1 MENIVYQK
9 EFKVVGISFKD
20 RILNLKQII
29 SNGIEVGALRPYL
42 DKSILDMKESKLYQL
57 GEFDEQKLSDIRLER
72 IKFEDKEAIR
82 VLVNDYQDNYLEV
95 GFVPDGLVLELS
107 KYLDSNLGITGYIT
121 GGNFKNIT
129 DDGVVVR
136 SLGYGI
142 RLQVIVY
149 GV

>member
-29 SNGIEVGALRPYL
+29 SNGVEVGDLRPYL
-42 DKSILDMKESKLYQL
+42 DKSVLDMKESKLYQL
-57 GEFDEQKLSDIRLER
+57 GEFDEQKLGDIRLER
-72 IKFEDKEAIR
+72 IEFEGKEAIR

-95 GFVPDGLVLELS
+95 GFVPDGLVPELS
-107 KYLDSNLGITGYIT
+107 KYLDSNLKITGYIT

>member
-1 MENIVYQK
+1 MGNIVYQK

-29 SNGIEVGALRPYL
+29 SNGIEAGALRPYL

-136 SLGYGI
+136 SLGYGV

>member
-29 SNGIEVGALRPYL
+29 SNGVEVGALRAYL
-42 DKSILDMKESKLYQL
+42 DKNVADMKESKLYQL
-57 GEFDEQKLSDIRLER
+57 GEFDEQKLGDIRLER
-72 IKFEDKEAIR
+72 IEFEGKEAIR

-95 GFVPDGLVLELS
+95 GFVPDSLVPELS
-107 KYLDSNLGITGYIT
+107 EYLDSNLKITGYIT

>member
-9 EFKVVGISFKD
+9 KFKVVGISFKD

-29 SNGIEVGALRPYL
+29 SNGVEVGALRAYL
-42 DKSILDMKESKLYQL
+42 DKNVADMKESKLYQL
-57 GEFDEQKLSDIRLER
+57 GEFDEQKLGDIRLER
-72 IKFEDKEAIR
+72 IEFGGKEAIR

-107 KYLDSNLGITGYIT
+107 KYLDSNLKITGYIT

>member
-42 DKSILDMKESKLYQL
+42 DKNVADMKENKLYQL

-72 IKFEDKEAIR
+72 MKFEDKNAIR

-121 GGNFKNIT
+121 GGNFKNIS

-136 SLGYGI
+136 SLAYGV
-142 RLQVIVY
+142 RLQVIAY

>member
-29 SNGIEVGALRPYL
+29 SNGVEVGALRAYL
-42 DKSILDMKESKLYQL
+42 DKNVADMKESKLYQL
-57 GEFDEQKLSDIRLER
+57 GEFDEQKLGDIRLER
-72 IKFEDKEAIR
+72 IEFEGKEAIK

-95 GFVPDGLVLELS
+95 GFVPDGLVSELS
-107 KYLDSNLGITGYIT
+107 EYLDSNLKITGYIT

>member
-42 DKSILDMKESKLYQL
+42 DKSILDMKENKLYQL

-121 GGNFKNIT
+121 GGNFKNIS

-136 SLGYGI
+136 SLAYGV
-142 RLQVIVY
+142 RLQVIAY

>member
-29 SNGIEVGALRPYL
+29 SNGVEVGALRAYL
-42 DKSILDMKESKLYQL
+42 DKNVADMKESKLYQL
-57 GEFDEQKLSDIRLER
+57 GEFDEQKLGDIRLER
-72 IKFEDKEAIR
+72 IEFEGKEAIK

-95 GFVPDGLVLELS
+95 GFVPDSLVPELS
-107 KYLDSNLGITGYIT
+107 EYLDSNLKITGYIT

-129 DDGVVVR
+129 GDGVVVR

-149 GV
+149 SV

>member
-29 SNGIEVGALRPYL
+29 SNGVEVGALRAYL
-42 DKSILDMKESKLYQL
+42 DKNVADMKESKLYQL
-57 GEFDEQKLSDIRLER
+57 GEFDEQKLGDIRLER
-72 IKFEDKEAIR
+72 IEFEGKEAIK

-95 GFVPDGLVLELS
+95 GFVPDSLVPELS
-107 KYLDSNLGITGYIT
+107 QFLDCNLKITGYIT

>member
-20 RILNLKQII
+20 RILNFKQII
-29 SNGIEVGALRPYL
+29 SNGLEVGALRAYL
-42 DKSILDMKESKLYQL
+42 DKNVADMKESKLYQL
-57 GEFDEQKLSDIRLER
+57 GEFDEQKLGDIRLER
-72 IKFEDKEAIR
+72 IEFEGKEAIR

-107 KYLDSNLGITGYIT
+107 KYLDSNLKITGYIT

>member
-1 MENIVYQK
+1 MGNIVYQK
-9 EFKVVGISFKD
+9 EFNVVGISFKD

-42 DKSILDMKESKLYQL
+42 DKSILDMKENKLYQL
-57 GEFDEQKLSDIRLER
+57 GEFDEQKLGDIRLER
-72 IKFEDKEAIR
+72 IDFEGKNAIR

>member
-29 SNGIEVGALRPYL
+29 SNGVEVGALRAYL
-42 DKSILDMKESKLYQL
+42 DKNVADMKESKLYQL
-57 GEFDEQKLSDIRLER
+57 GEFDEQKLGDIRLER
-72 IKFEDKEAIR
+72 IEFEGKGAIK

-95 GFVPDGLVLELS
+95 GFVPDGLVSELS
-107 KYLDSNLGITGYIT
+107 EYLDSNLKITGYIT

>member
-57 GEFDEQKLSDIRLER
+57 GEFDEQKLGDIRLER
-72 IKFEDKEAIR
+72 IEFDGKDAIR

-95 GFVPDGLVLELS
+95 GFVPDGLVPELS
-107 KYLDSNLGITGYIT
+107 EYLDSNLKITGYIT

>member
-57 GEFDEQKLSDIRLER
+57 GEFDEQKLGDIRLER
-72 IKFEDKEAIR
+72 IEFDGKDAIR
-82 VLVNDYQDNYLEV
+82 VLVNDYLDNYLEV

>member
-29 SNGIEVGALRPYL
+29 SNGIEAGALRPYL
-42 DKSILDMKESKLYQL
+42 DKSILDMKENKLYQL

-72 IKFEDKEAIR
+72 IEFEGKEAIK

-95 GFVPDGLVLELS
+95 GFVPDGLVPELS
-107 KYLDSNLGITGYIT
+107 EYLDSNLKITGYIT

>member
-29 SNGIEVGALRPYL
+29 SNGVEVGALRAYL
-42 DKSILDMKESKLYQL
+42 DKSVLDMKESKLYQL
-57 GEFDEQKLSDIRLER
+57 GEFDEQKLGDIRLER
-72 IKFEDKEAIR
+72 IEFEGKEAIR

-95 GFVPDGLVLELS
+95 GFVPDGLVPELS
-107 KYLDSNLGITGYIT
+107 EYLDSNLKITGYIT

-149 GV
+149 SV

>member
-29 SNGIEVGALRPYL
+29 SNGVEVGALRAYL
-42 DKSILDMKESKLYQL
+42 DKSVLDMKESKLYQL
-57 GEFDEQKLSDIRLER
+57 GEFDEQKLGDIRLER
-72 IKFEDKEAIR
+72 IEFEGKEAIR

-107 KYLDSNLGITGYIT
+107 KYLDSNLKITGYIT

>member
-1 MENIVYQK
+1 MKNIVYQK

-29 SNGIEVGALRPYL
+29 SNGIEAGTLRPYL
-42 DKSILDMKESKLYQL
+42 DKSILDMKENKLYQL
-57 GEFDEQKLSDIRLER
+57 GEFDEQKLSDIKLES
-72 IKFEDKEAIR
+72 IKFEGKNAIR

-107 KYLDSNLGITGYIT
+107 KYLDSNLEITGYIT

-149 GV
+149 SV

>member
-29 SNGIEVGALRPYL
+29 SNGVEVGALRAYL
-42 DKSILDMKESKLYQL
+42 EKNVADMKESKLYQL
-57 GEFDEQKLSDIRLER
+57 GEFDEQKLGDIRLER
-72 IKFEDKEAIR
+72 IEFEGKEAIK

-95 GFVPDGLVLELS
+95 GFVPDSLVPELS
-107 KYLDSNLGITGYIT
+107 KYLDSNLKITGYIT

>member
-29 SNGIEVGALRPYL
+29 SNGVEVGALRVYL
-42 DKSILDMKESKLYQL
+42 DKSVLDMKESKLYQL
-57 GEFDEQKLSDIRLER
+57 GEFDEQKLGDIRLER
-72 IKFEDKEAIR
+72 IEFEGKEAIR

-95 GFVPDGLVLELS
+95 GFVPDGLVPELS

>member
-29 SNGIEVGALRPYL
+29 SNGVEVGALRAYL
-42 DKSILDMKESKLYQL
+42 DKNVADMKESNLYQL
-57 GEFDEQKLSDIRLER
+57 GEFDEQKLGDIRLER
-72 IKFEDKEAIR
+72 IEFDGKEAIK

-95 GFVPDGLVLELS
+95 GFVPDGLVPELS
-107 KYLDSNLGITGYIT
+107 EYLDSNLKITGYIT

>member
-29 SNGIEVGALRPYL
+29 SNGVEFGALRAYL
-42 DKSILDMKESKLYQL
+42 DKNVADMKESKLYQL
-57 GEFDEQKLSDIRLER
+57 GEFDEQKLGDIRLER
-72 IKFEDKEAIR
+72 IEFGGKEAIK

>member
-29 SNGIEVGALRPYL
+29 SNGVEVGALRAYL
-42 DKSILDMKESKLYQL
+42 DKNVADMKESKLYQL
-57 GEFDEQKLSDIRLER
+57 GEFDEQKLGDIRLER
-72 IKFEDKEAIR
+72 IEFEGKEAIK

-107 KYLDSNLGITGYIT
+107 KYLDSNLEITGYIT

>member
-1 MENIVYQK
+1 MKNIVYQK

-29 SNGIEVGALRPYL
+29 SNGVEFGALRAYL
-42 DKSILDMKESKLYQL
+42 DKNVADMKESKLYQL
-57 GEFDEQKLSDIRLER
+57 GEFDEQKLGDIRLER
-72 IKFEDKEAIR
+72 IEFGGKEAIR

-95 GFVPDGLVLELS
+95 GFVPDGLVFELS
-107 KYLDSNLGITGYIT
+107 KYLDSNLKITGYIT

-129 DDGVVVR
+129 DDGVVLR
-136 SLGYGI
+136 SLAYGI

>member
-42 DKSILDMKESKLYQL
+42 DKNVADMKESKLYQL
-57 GEFDEQKLSDIRLER
+57 GEFDEQKLGDIRLER
-72 IKFEDKEAIR
+72 IEFDGKDAIR

-136 SLGYGI
+136 SLGYGV

>member
-29 SNGIEVGALRPYL
+29 SNGVEVGALRAYL
-42 DKSILDMKESKLYQL
+42 DKNVADMKESKLYQL
-57 GEFDEQKLSDIRLER
+57 GEFDEQKLGDIRLER
-72 IKFEDKEAIR
+72 IEFDGKEAIK

-95 GFVPDGLVLELS
+95 GFVPDSLVLELS
-107 KYLDSNLGITGYIT
+107 KYLDSNLKITGYIT

>member
-57 GEFDEQKLSDIRLER
+57 GEFDEQKLGDIRLER
-72 IKFEDKEAIR
+72 IEFDGKDAIR

-107 KYLDSNLGITGYIT
+107 KYLDSNLKITGYIT

>member
-57 GEFDEQKLSDIRLER
+57 GEFDEQKLGDIRLER
-72 IKFEDKEAIR
+72 IEFDGKGAIR

-107 KYLDSNLGITGYIT
+107 KYLDSNLEITGYIT

>member
-29 SNGIEVGALRPYL
+29 SNGVEVGALRAYL
-42 DKSILDMKESKLYQL
+42 DKSILDMKENKLYQL
-57 GEFDEQKLSDIRLER
+57 GEFDEQKFGDIRLER
-72 IKFEDKEAIR
+72 IEFEGKEAIK
-82 VLVNDYQDNYLEV
+82 VLACDYQDNYLEV
-95 GFVPDGLVLELS
+95 GFVPDSLVPELS
-107 KYLDSNLGITGYIT
+107 KYLDSNLKITGYIT

-142 RLQVIVY
+142 RLQVTVY

>member
-29 SNGIEVGALRPYL
+29 SNGVEVGALRPYL
-42 DKSILDMKESKLYQL
+42 DKNVADMKESKLYQL
-57 GEFDEQKLSDIRLER
+57 GEFDEQKLGDIRLER
-72 IKFEDKEAIR
+72 IEFEGKEAIK

-95 GFVPDGLVLELS
+95 GFVPDGLVSELS
-107 KYLDSNLGITGYIT
+107 EYLDSNLKITGYIT

>member
-29 SNGIEVGALRPYL
+29 NNGVEVGALRAYL
-42 DKSILDMKESKLYQL
+42 DKNVADMKESKLYQL
-57 GEFDEQKLSDIRLER
+57 GEFDEQKLGDIRLER
-72 IKFEDKEAIR
+72 IKFEGKEAIK

-107 KYLDSNLGITGYIT
+107 KYLDSNLKITGYIT

>member
-1 MENIVYQK
+1 MGNIVYQK

-29 SNGIEVGALRPYL
+29 SNGIVAGALRPYL
-42 DKSILDMKESKLYQL
+42 DKSILDMTENKLYQL
-57 GEFDEQKLSDIRLER
+57 GEFDEQKLGDIRLER
-72 IKFEDKEAIR
+72 IKSEDKEAIR

-142 RLQVIVY
+142 RLQVIAY

>member
-29 SNGIEVGALRPYL
+29 SNGVEVGALRAYL
-42 DKSILDMKESKLYQL
+42 DKNVADMKESKLYQL
-57 GEFDEQKLSDIRLER
+57 GEFDEQKLGDIRLER
-72 IKFEDKEAIR
+72 IEFEGKEAIK

-95 GFVPDGLVLELS
+95 GFVPDSLVPELS
-107 KYLDSNLGITGYIT
+107 EYLDSNLKITGYIT

-149 GV
+149 SV

>member
-42 DKSILDMKESKLYQL
+42 DKSILDMKENKLYQL
-57 GEFDEQKLSDIRLER
+57 GEFDEQKLGDIRLER
-72 IKFEDKEAIR
+72 IDFEGKNAIR

>member
-29 SNGIEVGALRPYL
+29 SNGIEAGALRPYL
-42 DKSILDMKESKLYQL
+42 DKSILDMKENKLYQL

-95 GFVPDGLVLELS
+95 GFVPDGLVPELS
-107 KYLDSNLGITGYIT
+107 EYLDSNLKITGYIT

-136 SLGYGI
+136 SLGYGV

>member
-29 SNGIEVGALRPYL
+29 SNGVEVGALRAYL
-42 DKSILDMKESKLYQL
+42 DKNVADMKESKLYQL
-57 GEFDEQKLSDIRLER
+57 GEFDEQKLGDIRLER
-72 IKFEDKEAIR
+72 IEFEGKEAIK

-95 GFVPDGLVLELS
+95 GFVPDSLVPELS
-107 KYLDSNLGITGYIT
+107 KYLDSNLKITGYIT

>member
-1 MENIVYQK
+1 MGNIVYQK

-29 SNGIEVGALRPYL
+29 SNGIEAGALRPYL
-42 DKSILDMKESKLYQL
+42 DKSILDMKENKLYQL
-57 GEFDEQKLSDIRLER
+57 GEFDEQKLGDIRLER
-72 IKFEDKEAIR
+72 IDFEGKEAIR

>member
-1 MENIVYQK
+1 MGKIVYQK

-42 DKSILDMKESKLYQL
+42 DKNVADMKESKLYQL
-57 GEFDEQKLSDIRLER
+57 GEFDEQKLGDIRLER
-72 IKFEDKEAIR
+72 IDFEGKNAIR

>member
-29 SNGIEVGALRPYL
+29 SNGVEVGALRAYL
-42 DKSILDMKESKLYQL
+42 DKSVLDMKESKLYQL
-57 GEFDEQKLSDIRLER
+57 GEFDEQKLGDIRLER
-72 IKFEDKEAIR
+72 IEFGGKEAIK
-82 VLVNDYQDNYLEV
+82 VLACDYQDNYLEV
-95 GFVPDGLVLELS
+95 GFVPDSLVPELS
-107 KYLDSNLGITGYIT
+107 KYLDSNLKITCYIT